1 MKILIFIGTA
11 FLILL
16 TFFLYILSCY
26 YIGIRGKNIF
36 KQNKLKFKNKIYWVL
51 FWIVALSYIFSLT
64 GRKLLSVNNIFTSI
78 FTSIGTIW
86 LAIICYL
93 LIIFPIVDITKFIF
107 RKTGY
112 KGKIRNYL
120 SKLYCNGITVII
132 IVIIII
138 SFGIWNAVHPIV
150 TDYNININKYAGK
163 INSLNIVMIAD
174 IHMGISVRE
183 NEIDKMVANIN
194 KLNPDIV
201 FFCGDLVD
209 ESTPTNLKV
218 YMGNAFKAIKSKY
231 GVYAVTGNH
240 EYLSSN
246 LQETLYYLKKGNVQI
261 LQDKAVKIDNSFYV
275 IGRDD
280 VSSPRI
286 TKHSIKPLAELLKNV
301 DTSLPLIVLNHQ
313 PVNLQE
319 PEQQHIDLQLS
330 GHTHKGQFFPNN
342 LITKLMYEDD
352 YGYLK
357 KNNFNLIV
365 TSGYGTWGP
374 PIRIGTSSEIVH
386 INLNFKEK

>member
-1 MKILIFIGTA
+1 MKILILAGTV
-11 FLILL
+11 FLILI
-16 TFFLYILSCY
+16 TFLLYLLSCY
-26 YIGIRGKNIF
+26 YIGIKGKNIF
-36 KQNKLKFKNKIYWVL
+36 KRNNLKFRTKIYWL
-51 FWIVALSYIFSLT
+51 IFWIIALSYVFSFT
-64 GRKLLSVNNIFTSI
+64 GRKFLSVNNIFTLI

-93 LIIFPIVDITKFIF
+93 LIIFPIVDIMKFIF

-112 KGKIRNYL
+112 KGKIKDYL
-120 SKLYCNGITVII
+120 SRLYGNGIAVII
-132 IVIIII
+132 IVLIII
-138 SFGIWNAVHPIV
+138 SFGVWNAVHPIV
-150 TDYNININKYAGK
+150 TDYNININKNAGK
-163 INSLNIVMIAD
+163 LNSLNIVMIAD
-174 IHMGISVRE
+174 IHMGISIRE
-183 NEIDKMVANIN
+183 NGIDKMIANIN

-209 ESTPTNLKV
+209 ESTSTNLKV
-218 YMGNAFKAIKSKY
+218 YMGNAFKNIKSKY

-240 EYLSSN
+240 EYLSNN

-261 LQDKAVKIDNSFYV
+261 LQDEAVKIDNSFYV
-275 IGRDD
+275 IGRNDI
-280 VSSPRI
+280 SSPRI
-286 TKHSIKPLAELLKNV
+286 TNQSIKPLNELLKNV
-301 DTSLPLIVLNHQ
+301 DTSLPEIVLNHQ

-319 PEQQHIDLQLS
+319 PEGQLIDLQLS

-342 LITKLMYEDD
+342 IITKLMYEDD

-386 INLNFKEK
+386 VKLSFKQK